1 MNDRTWRAEQAER
14 EAKQKLDNANSLI
27 QSAVDKNTKAIE
39 EENAQKLQEAKK
51 KTIAVNSSIA
61 PAIALYAVILTL
73 IWAVGKRE
81 IVSTFPEWFVRR
93 WENIKTVA
101 EALKT
106 AFMWVH
112 DTLPETW
119 YEAIRYI
126 IPTLM
131 SGVILFGLYIALR
144 SLLKRYTEWNKD
156 IWDKYRREDEEKRL
170 KAFYHVVIC
179 LVSFLVSIL
188 LAEATPLLWFSW
200 YLILSIGG
208 NLAYHKL
215 CENHQSSYSHYW

>member
-1 MNDRTWRAEQAER
+1 MQKSIAKISGQ
-14 EAKQKLDNANSLI
+14 AKQRAK
-27 QSAVDKNTKAIE
+27 QIE
-39 EENAQKLQEAKK
+39 SENAQKLAEAKK

-106 AFMWVH
+106 AFLWGH

-126 IPTLM
+126 IPIVI
-131 SGVILFGLYIALR
+131 SGAIVYGLYIALR
-144 SLLKRYTEWNKD
+144 SLLKRFREWNKT

-170 KAFYHVVIC
+170 KASYHVVIC

-188 LAEATPLLWFSW
+188 LAEATPLLWLSW
-200 YLILSIGG
+200 YLILSIGC
-208 NLAYHKL
+208 NLVYHKL
-215 CENHQSSYSHYW
+215 CENHQSSYSNYW